1 MSAPTVLVVN
11 GPNLNLL
18 GDREPEIYGTTTLH
32 DIVALLR
39 AQADLGGM
47 VLEDMQSNH
56 EGELVDAIQ
65 GARKRCAAIII
76 NAGALTHYSWAIHD
90 ALAAYEGYVVEVH
103 ISNPSS
109 RESWRHR
116 SVIAPV
122 ANATICGVGPL
133 GYEFA
138 LQAVKVWIDA
148 HPSAE

>member
-1 MSAPTVLVVN
+1 MS
-11 GPNLNLL
+11 
-18 GDREPEIYGTTTLH
+18 
-32 DIVALLR
+32 LR
-39 AQADLGGM
+39 AQADLDGLA
-47 VLEDMQSNH
+47 LEHTQSNH

-90 ALAAYEGYVVEVH
+90 ALAAYDGYVVEVH
-103 ISNPSS
+103 ISNPAN

-122 ANATICGVGPL
+122 ANASIAGVGPL

-138 LQAVKVWIDA
+138 LQAVKVWIAA

>member
-1 MSAPTVLVVN
+1 MSAPLVLVVN

-18 GDREPEIYGTTTLH
+18 GDREPDIYGTTTLS
-32 DIVALLR
+32 DIVDLLR
-39 AQADLGGM
+39 AQADLDGLK
-47 VLEDMQSNH
+47 LEHVQSNH

-65 GARKRCAAIII
+65 SARKRCAAIII

-103 ISNPSS
+103 ISNPAR

-116 SVIAPV
+116 SVVAPV
-122 ANATICGVGPL
+122 ADASISGVGPL